1 MDWYTVLLVILAF
14 LIAQWSIK
22 EPLVAAPI
30 SSEAKEMKLP
40 SRYSQAVEGDLVV
53 GNPLPPA

>member
-1 MDWYTVLLVILAF
+1 MDWYTVLLVVLAF

-30 SSEAKEMKLP
+30 SSESTEQKLP
-40 SRYSQAVEGDLVV
+40 RRYSQAVEGDLVV
-53 GNPLPPA
+53 DNPLPPT